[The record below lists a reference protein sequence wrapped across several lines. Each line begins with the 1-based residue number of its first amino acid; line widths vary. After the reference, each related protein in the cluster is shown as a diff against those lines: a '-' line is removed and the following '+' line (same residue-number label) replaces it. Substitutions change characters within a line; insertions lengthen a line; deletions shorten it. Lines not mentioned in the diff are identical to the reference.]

1 MRATWLAVLLSI
13 CSVAPAQ
20 QNSANRT
27 IPATQ
32 PSSNNLFVRLLRPLE
47 PEKTF
52 TPLTGR
58 ERFHEYLD
66 NTFGPY
72 ALVRDA
78 AAAGMRQGMNS
89 PHEWGGGAQGYGQR
103 FANAI
108 GFSLAQNG
116 ISYGLSAALHEDNRY
131 FASGKTGMR
140 RVWHAALGSFQ
151 ARHDDGSVGFSYSNV
166 GGVLGASAVSLA
178 WAPPSWR
185 TASHVGQTIGFT
197 FAGQAAFN
205 IFREFLPDLL
215 HRH

>member
-1 MRATWLAVLLSI
+1 MRAPWLALFLSI
-13 CSVAPAQ
+13 CSVVSAQ

-27 IPATQ
+27 IPAIQ
-32 PSSNNLFVRLLRPLE
+32 PSSENLFVKLLHPLE
-47 PEKTF
+47 PEKF
-52 TPLTGR
+52 TPLTPR
-58 ERFHEYLD
+58 ARFHEYLD

-72 ALVRDA
+72 ALFRDA
-78 AAAGMRQGMNS
+78 AAAGMRQAMNS

-103 FANAI
+103 FANAV
-108 GFSLAQNG
+108 GFSLAQNS

-131 FASGKTGMR
+131 FGSGKTGIR
-140 RVWHAALGSFQ
+140 RVLHAALGSFQ
-151 ARHDDGSVGFSYSNV
+151 ARRDDGSVGFSYSNV
-166 GGVLGASAVSLA
+166 GGVLGGSAASLA

-215 HRH
+215 HHP